1 MAISSIFQKE
11 QNSINLIK
19 VYIFNP
25 KILALNIIHG
35 FYSQLPGKIQLKLN
49 YTTYIHYKLAWTM
62 EKGLATGEA
71 LDPVIWKL
79 FILAFGLSNGMNFD
93 EKEEKILSVFLSNF
107 VFKIFLK

>member
-1 MAISSIFQKE
+1 
-11 QNSINLIK
+11 
-19 VYIFNP
+19 
-25 KILALNIIHG
+25 
-35 FYSQLPGKIQLKLN
+35 
-49 YTTYIHYKLAWTM
+49 M